1 MSAMR
6 QAVATGIAVL
16 AVMMITG
23 CGRSAA
29 PPAATSNSAEAA
41 TKPAGPPQIVS
52 GKTAFWAM
60 YTAAHSWASDAQVLR
75 VTAKEL
81 PGFKNEDGKAAMW
94 EAVFASPSRAKYRVL
109 TYSIADASPNIFKG
123 VDAGLEMPW
132 GGATRE
138 AMPVDLSLFNTDSDI
153 AYSAASA
160 DAAVWLKK
168 NPGKQLALLEAGDTY
183 RYPDPVWYFMWG
195 TKQAGYAVY
204 VDADSGKVLK
214 HP

>member
-6 QAVATGIAVL
+6 QAVAAGIAAI
-16 AVMMITG
+16 AVMTITG
-23 CGRSAA
+23 CGRAA
-29 PPAATSNSAEAA
+29 GPPAATTTSAEAA

-52 GKTAFWAM
+52 GRTAFWAM
-60 YTAAHSWASDAQVLR
+60 YTAAHNWASDAQALR
-75 VTAKEL
+75 VTEKEL
-81 PGFKNEDGKAAMW
+81 PGFKNADGKAGMW
-94 EAVFASPSRAKYRVL
+94 EGVFVSPSRAKYRVL
-109 TYSIADASPNIFKG
+109 TYSIADAPPNIFKG

-132 GGATRE
+132 AGATRD
-138 AMPVDLSLFNTDSDI
+138 AMPLDLSLFNIDSDS

-160 DAAVWLKK
+160 DAAEWLKK
-168 NPGKQLALLEAGDTY
+168 NPGKQVAILEAGDTY
-183 RYPDPVWYFMWG
+183 RFPDPVWYVMWG